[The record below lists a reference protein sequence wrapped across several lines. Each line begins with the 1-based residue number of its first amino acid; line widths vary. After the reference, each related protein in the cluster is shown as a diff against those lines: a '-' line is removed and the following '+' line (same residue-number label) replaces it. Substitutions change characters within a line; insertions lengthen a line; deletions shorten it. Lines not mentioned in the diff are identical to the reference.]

1 MLKPRNITPPEDK
14 LTQVMEPYSSSEAT
28 QLQYEQTL
36 IAVKKLEEERPE
48 RPVLLTL
55 SYKDFSRL
63 MKDLSYD
70 KSDQKYKSLYKIIS
84 LGY

>member
-1 MLKPRNITPPEDK
+1 MLKSCNITPSEDK
-14 LTQVMEPYSSSEAT
+14 LTQVIESYSSSEAT

-36 IAVKKLEEERPE
+36 ITVKKLKKKHPKRLI
-48 RPVLLTL
+48 LLTL

-63 MKDLSYD
+63 MKNLSYD

-84 LGY
+84 LSY